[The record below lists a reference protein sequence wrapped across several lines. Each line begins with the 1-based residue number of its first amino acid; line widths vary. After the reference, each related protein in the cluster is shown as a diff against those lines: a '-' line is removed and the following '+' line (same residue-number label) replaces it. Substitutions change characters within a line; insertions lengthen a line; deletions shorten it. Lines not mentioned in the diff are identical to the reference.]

1 MYCGDE
7 TGSFIGEVGSHTCR
21 FGYGGEDN
29 PKLVIPSYVV
39 THKGHHMATSAVS
52 TTLAD
57 QELQSILRRPDDSST
72 LTDPSAFLRQG
83 DIVEHWDH
91 METVWETAMETLHVK
106 DTLKHT
112 KGGTPYVKNETAD
125 GKCVHPILAITPGF
139 TQYDGYGASYCAAV
153 KREQRIK
160 YTEFLMESME
170 ASSLFLAPAPMLA
183 AFSTGR
189 QTALVIDIGAGGTRV
204 TPVVDGLLLAQSQRR
219 SGRGGDWLGH
229 MTWNALLQAKI
240 TPTPRY
246 LLRNGSREATSPLFR
261 TWAMQ
266 ELMYELRTEPFVKV
280 ESVGQEGR
288 RIPFTKQEGSEG
300 PIDQEMES
308 IYESISPPATPG
320 SVTSRMTDLQPAFY
334 TFPDGTIV
342 DLANTTIGKDL
353 TNLPELFFANKLPFQ
368 GSSTLSVSSSSSRNS
383 LKTLM
388 DAPLQELIHQSLLS
402 VGDVDI
408 RKELTS
414 NIILTGGSSLFPN
427 LDARLSWELSQL
439 LPAFTKPKVVAPRFS
454 VERSCASWI
463 GGSILTS
470 LGSFQQLWLSRKEYE
485 EYGATMSVQRF
496 P

>member
-29 PKLVIPSYVV
+29 PKLVLPSYV
-39 THKGHHMATSAVS
+39 TDKGRIATSAV
-52 TTLAD
+52 TWVN
-57 QELQSILRRPDDSST
+57 QELETPMRHPNYDDASST
-72 LTDPSAFLRQG
+72 MTDPNAFLRQG
-83 DIVEHWDH
+83 DIVEHWDR
-91 METVWETAMETLHVK
+91 METVWETAMETLHAK

-112 KGGTPYVKNETAD
+112 KGGTPYVKNGLAD
-125 GKCVHPILAITPGF
+125 GKCIHPILAITPGF

-170 ASSLFLAPAPMLA
+170 ASSMFLAPAPMLA

-229 MTWNALLQAKI
+229 MTWNALLQEKI
-240 TPTPRY
+240 TPRPRY
-246 LLRNGSREATSPLFR
+246 LLRKGAKEATSPLFR
-261 TWAMQ
+261 AWAMQ

-280 ESVGQEGR
+280 EPVGQEGR
-288 RIPFTKQEGSEG
+288 RIPFTEKEQSEG
-300 PIDQEMES
+300 QPIDEEMENGYTS
-308 IYESISPPATPG
+308 PPPATPG
-320 SVTSRMTDLQPAFY
+320 SVTSGSTDVHPASY
-334 TFPDGTIV
+334 TFPDGHSV
-342 DLANTTIGKDL
+342 DLARTTLGKDL
-353 TNLPELFFANKLPFQ
+353 TYLPELLFANRLPFQ
-368 GSSTLSVSSSSSRNS
+368 DRSALMSVSSSSSSSS
-383 LKTLM
+383 LKTLI
-388 DAPLQELIHQSLLS
+388 DAPLHELIHQSLLS

-414 NIILTGGSSLFPN
+414 NVILTGGSSLFPH